1 MIKLIKEGKTE
12 LGIVGHAGCGH
23 ANSHLGFIQ
32 DDSGGLSAVTALLQ
46 RATGIDLEIVEIN
59 VKTGRKDAYFEVKT
73 KSGGIGKA
81 FARRGITA
89 FEKRLS
95 SYALGKQAIN
105 SQAIACEAFGRILG
119 QGAMEVPVAFQTAV
133 ANAAMDS
140 FLQQYPDFFLTSDE
154 EVEGNCGKVIGA
166 RLNING
172 INVSVMGLTNA
183 SVGGLGPNEDIE
195 GNVNLFGKFEL
206 MQKLGLDGL
215 PSFVIEGKVCAQPV
229 SSEITKPT
237 FLIRG
242 NEEHDNSVVAE
253 CLLKGAENLGYPT
266 IYRPELLRRSESA
279 MESLTKEQGEYI
291 QELGKKFSAATT
303 SFEKVKIAAELN
315 RFASEDLGGTTF
327 MSNSIH
333 KVMGGVGCI
342 PGTSCVLSL
351 FIPNSQL
358 EQEVLPTLSLDD
370 VDRYVNLIIKGI
382 EVLNGRKQEASVRLA
397 EIKKQF
403 NL

>member
-1 MIKLIKEGKTE
+1 M
-12 LGIVGHAGCGH
+12 H
-23 ANSHLGFIQ
+23 
-32 DDSGGLSAVTALLQ
+32 
-46 RATGIDLEIVEIN
+46 
-59 VKTGRKDAYFEVKT
+59 
-73 KSGGIGKA
+73 
-81 FARRGITA
+81 
-89 FEKRLS
+89 
-95 SYALGKQAIN
+95 
-105 SQAIACEAFGRILG
+105 
-119 QGAMEVPVAFQTAV
+119 
-133 ANAAMDS
+133 
-140 FLQQYPDFFLTSDE
+140 
-154 EVEGNCGKVIGA
+154 
-166 RLNING
+166 
-172 INVSVMGLTNA
+172 
-183 SVGGLGPNEDIE
+183 
-195 GNVNLFGKFEL
+195 
-206 MQKLGLDGL
+206 
-215 PSFVIEGKVCAQPV
+215 
-229 SSEITKPT
+229 
-237 FLIRG
+237 
-242 NEEHDNSVVAE
+242 AE

>member
-1 MIKLIKEGKTE
+1 M
-12 LGIVGHAGCGH
+12 
-23 ANSHLGFIQ
+23 
-32 DDSGGLSAVTALLQ
+32 
-46 RATGIDLEIVEIN
+46 
-59 VKTGRKDAYFEVKT
+59 
-73 KSGGIGKA
+73 
-81 FARRGITA
+81 
-89 FEKRLS
+89 
-95 SYALGKQAIN
+95 
-105 SQAIACEAFGRILG
+105 
-119 QGAMEVPVAFQTAV
+119 
-133 ANAAMDS
+133 
-140 FLQQYPDFFLTSDE
+140 
-154 EVEGNCGKVIGA
+154 
-166 RLNING
+166 
-172 INVSVMGLTNA
+172 
-183 SVGGLGPNEDIE
+183 
-195 GNVNLFGKFEL
+195 
-206 MQKLGLDGL
+206 